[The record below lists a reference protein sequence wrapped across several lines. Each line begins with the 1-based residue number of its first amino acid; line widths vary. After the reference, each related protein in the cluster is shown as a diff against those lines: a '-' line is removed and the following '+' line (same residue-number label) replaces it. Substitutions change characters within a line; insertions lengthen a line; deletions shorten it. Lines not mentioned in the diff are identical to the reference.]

1 MARWSALPVRLQPR
15 TVSHTADGPESG
27 GGNLSYLVSQLL
39 SLAVAPC
46 GVRKTPSAR
55 CVGIGAGG
63 MAPQSGR
70 VPLHPLSQLG
80 RRPPGPASLALELQ
94 GPASGSLNGPFVEAE
109 LARASR
115 ADPLLLATRYAVSH
129 VSLYLQ
135 DRAAHVV
142 ARNADL
148 CCGDRDDPERGCR
161 SASGN
166 DDVRL
171 RGENPAERCAAGE
184 SGCLPSG
191 RTRGSGPTAGDLED
205 TSVAVKCADQRAGH

>member
-1 MARWSALPVRLQPR
+1 VRRIFLCRLGQASWPPCPVTPAQSTRSA
-15 TVSHTADGPESG
+15 
-27 GGNLSYLVSQLL
+27 
-39 SLAVAPC
+39 AP
-46 GVRKTPSAR
+46 G
-55 CVGIGAGG
+55 
-63 MAPQSGR
+63 
-70 VPLHPLSQLG
+70 
-80 RRPPGPASLALELQ
+80 GPASLALELQ

-115 ADPLLLATRYAVSH
+115 ADPLLLATRYVSH

-142 ARNADL
+142 ARNADW

-171 RGENPAERCAAGE
+171 RGKNPAERCAAGE
-184 SGCLPSG
+184 SGCYKRPDTRIWTDGG
-191 RTRGSGPTAGDLED
+191 RP
-205 TSVAVKCADQRAGH
+205 